1 MHNVA
6 IFVSIMGS
14 GSPWCV
20 RLEQQ
25 GGQREEPGVRAE
37 RFGPATLSG
46 QAAVTEV
53 PQTGRFIQQTV
64 ISHSSGGR
72 KSEIKVSEGLVSPE
86 ASLLG
91 V

>member
-1 MHNVA
+1 MCNVA
-6 IFVSIMGS
+6 ICVCMMGS

-25 GGQREEPGVRAE
+25 GGQREGPGVRAE
-37 RFGPATLSG
+37 GFGPVNLSG
-46 QAAVTEV
+46 QAAVTKV
-53 PQTGRFIQQTV
+53 PQTGRFTQDI

-86 ASLLG
+86 ASLFG
-91 V
+91 A